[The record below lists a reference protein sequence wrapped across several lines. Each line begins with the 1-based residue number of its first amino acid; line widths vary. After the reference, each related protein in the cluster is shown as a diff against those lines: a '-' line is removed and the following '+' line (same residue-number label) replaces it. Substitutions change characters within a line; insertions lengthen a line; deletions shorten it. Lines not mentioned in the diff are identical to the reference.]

1 MGAAIL
7 GTKCKVRE
15 LDDADNAR
23 GLGKN
28 AMVVDC
34 LMSFSSLVRAL
45 ARVEKEKAA
54 FRPRGFGRLLLAG
67 CTAGGVSE
75 PVATFN
81 LKQCLALV
89 RIGPGCLVR

>member
-28 AMVVDC
+28 AMIVDC
-34 LMSFSSLVRAL
+34 LMTFSNLVREL
-45 ARVEKEKAA
+45 ARVQKEK
-54 FRPRGFGRLLLAG
+54 
-67 CTAGGVSE
+67 GGVST
-75 PVATFN
+75 PWF
-81 LKQCLALV
+81 
-89 RIGPGCLVR
+89 R

>member
-28 AMVVDC
+28 AMFVDC
-34 LMSFSSLVRAL
+34 LISFSKLVRAL
-45 ARVEKEKAA
+45 AWVQKKK
-54 FRPRGFGRLLLAG
+54 
-67 CTAGGVSE
+67 GGVPTPS
-75 PVATFN
+75 F
-81 LKQCLALV
+81 
-89 RIGPGCLVR
+89 R